1 MERPGYEA
9 PTGAARGRIAKRE
22 SYAMAKMKMKPL
34 GDNIIVKRLEAD
46 DVTAGGIF
54 LPDSAKE
61 KPKRGTVMAIG
72 SGKLNNKGE
81 RSAMQLSKNDQVLFT
96 SYAGTEVKI
105 DGDDFLIMSESD
117 VLAVIE

>member
-1 MERPGYEA
+1 
-9 PTGAARGRIAKRE
+9 
-22 SYAMAKMKMKPL
+22 MKMKPL
-34 GDNIIVKRLEAD
+34 GDNVIVKRLEAD
-46 DVTAGGIF
+46 EVTAGGIY

-61 KPKRGTVMAIG
+61 KPKRGTIMAVG

-105 DGDDFLIMSESD
+105 DGDEFLIMSESD
-117 VLAVIE
+117 ILAVLE